1 MFPLRNYRNQGFVK
15 APAQVSFSARESPP
29 RSVSALM
36 SIVTMRANLTDSDIR
51 TLIKGP
57 TEEDRAHAA
66 HKLCRCIDE
75 AELSLEERQHAEGI
89 IQIMAQDAAVLV
101 RRALSVALKNSPK
114 LPREIANKLA
124 RDIDTIALPIV
135 LNSPSLTDSD
145 LVEIVRACPPAKQV
159 AVACREALSSTVTGA
174 IAKFGVQ
181 EAVGR
186 ALANDNA
193 VFDEAGLETTLDRF
207 AGVSSITAQM
217 VHRNELPLTI
227 TEKLV
232 SLVAGE
238 AFDYL
243 VNHHELPPQVAID
256 LAMGARERVTI
267 DIVEQA
273 ARQKDVGRFVQQLN
287 LNGRLNPSLLMR
299 GLCLGH
305 IEFVEHAMAEL
316 AGVPHQR
323 MWLMIH
329 DSGPLGLK
337 AAFDRAGLPPRLFP
351 SFRAAVD
358 VYHSIEREGS
368 AADRITFRKRMLE
381 RTLTLFQSV
390 PKDDLDYLLEKL
402 DASGLESA
410 RTAAS
415 I

>member
-1 MFPLRNYRNQGFVK
+1 
-15 APAQVSFSARESPP
+15 
-29 RSVSALM
+29 M

-66 HKLCRCIDE
+66 HKICRCIE
-75 AELSLEERQHAEGI
+75 EGELAAEERAHAESI
-89 IQIMAQDAAVLV
+89 IAIMAEDAAVLV

-124 RDIDTIALPIV
+124 RDVETIALPII
-135 LNSPSLTDSD
+135 LNSPMLTDAD
-145 LVEIVRACPPAKQV
+145 LVQIVRTCPPTKQV
-159 AVACREALSSTVTGA
+159 AVASRETLSVTVTGA
-174 IAKFGVQ
+174 IADFAVS
-181 EAVGR
+181 EAVER

-193 VFDEAGLETTLDRF
+193 TFDTEGLEMALDRF
-207 AGVSSITAQM
+207 AGVSTITAKM
-217 VHRNELPLTI
+217 VRRNQLPLEI

-243 VNHHELPPQVAID
+243 VNNHELPPQIAID

-273 ARQKDVGRFVQQLN
+273 ARQQDLGRFVQQLN

-305 IEFVEHAMAEL
+305 MEFVEHAMAEL
-316 AGVPHQR
+316 AGLAHSR
-323 MWLMIH
+323 MWLLIH

-337 AAFDRAGLPPRLFP
+337 AAFDRAGLPPRLYP
-351 SFRAAVD
+351 SFRAAIEI
-358 VYHSIEREGS
+358 YHSIEREGGVS
-368 AADRITFRKRMLE
+368 DRMSFRKRMLE
-381 RTLTLFQSV
+381 RTLTLFKSV
-390 PKDDLDYLLEKL
+390 PKDDLDYLMEKL
-402 DASGLESA
+402 DASGIEVPQRVATS
-410 RTAAS
+410 
-415 I
+415 

>member
-1 MFPLRNYRNQGFVK
+1 
-15 APAQVSFSARESPP
+15 
-29 RSVSALM
+29 M
-36 SIVTMRANLTDSDIR
+36 SIVTMRASLTDNDIR

-57 TEEDRAHAA
+57 TQEDRAQAA
-66 HKLCRCIDE
+66 HKICRCIDE
-75 AELSLEERQHAEGI
+75 GQLSPEERAHAEGI
-89 IQIMAQDAAVLV
+89 MQVMAADAAVLV
-101 RRALSVALKNSPK
+101 RRALAVALKNSPK

-124 RDIDTIALPIV
+124 RDVDTIALPIV
-135 LNSPSLTDSD
+135 LNSPSLTDAD
-145 LVEIVRACPPAKQV
+145 LVEIVKACPPNKQI
-159 AVACREALSSTVTGA
+159 AVASRESLSPTVTGA
-174 IAKFGVQ
+174 IAKFAVQ

-193 VFDEAGLETTLDRF
+193 VFDDDGLETTLTRF
-207 AGVSSITAQM
+207 AGVSTITATM
-217 VHRNELPLTI
+217 VHRNELPLAI

-243 VNHHELPPQVAID
+243 VNNHELPPQVAID

-273 ARQKDVGRFVQQLN
+273 ARQKDIGRFVQQLN

-316 AGVPHQR
+316 AGIPHGR
-323 MWLMIH
+323 MWLLVH

-351 SFRAAVD
+351 SFRAAVE
-358 VYHSIEREGS
+358 VYHSIEREGTS
-368 AADRITFRKRMLE
+368 LDRITFRKRMLE

-402 DASGLESA
+402 DASGLQNIRTSA
-410 RTAAS
+410 ALS
-415 I
+415 

>member
-1 MFPLRNYRNQGFVK
+1 
-15 APAQVSFSARESPP
+15 
-29 RSVSALM
+29 M

-57 TEEDRAHAA
+57 TLEDRAQAA
-66 HKLCRCIDE
+66 HKICRCIEE
-75 AELSLEERQHAEGI
+75 AELSPEERAHAQGI
-89 IQIMAQDAAVLV
+89 MQVMAADAAILV
-101 RRALSVALKNSPK
+101 RRALAVALKNSPK
-114 LPREIANKLA
+114 LPREIANQLA
-124 RDIDTIALPIV
+124 RDVDTIALPIV
-135 LNSPSLTDSD
+135 LNSPSLTDAD
-145 LVEIVRACPPAKQV
+145 LIEIVRACPPNKQI
-159 AVACREALSSTVTGA
+159 AVASRDSLSTTVTGA
-174 IAKFGVQ
+174 IAQFAVQ

-193 VFDEAGLETTLDRF
+193 TFDEDGLETTLTRF
-207 AGVSSITAQM
+207 AGVSTITATM
-217 VHRNELPLTI
+217 VHRNELPLAI

-243 VNHHELPPQVAID
+243 VNNHELPPQVAID

-273 ARQKDVGRFVQQLN
+273 ARQNDVGRFVQQLN

-316 AGVPHQR
+316 AGMPHQR
-323 MWLMIH
+323 MWLLMH

-337 AAFDRAGLPPRLFP
+337 AGFDRAGLPPRLFP

-368 AADRITFRKRMLE
+368 SLDRITFRKRMLE

-390 PKDDLDYLLEKL
+390 PKDDLDYLFEKL
-402 DASGLESA
+402 DASGLQSLRPSA
-410 RTAAS
+410 ALV
-415 I
+415 

>member
-1 MFPLRNYRNQGFVK
+1 
-15 APAQVSFSARESPP
+15 
-29 RSVSALM
+29 M

-57 TEEDRAHAA
+57 TLEDRAQAA
-66 HKLCRCIDE
+66 HKICRCIDE
-75 AELSLEERQHAEGI
+75 AELSPEERAHAQGI
-89 IQIMAQDAAVLV
+89 MQVMAADAAILV
-101 RRALSVALKNSPK
+101 RRALAVALKNSPK
-114 LPREIANKLA
+114 LPREIANQLA
-124 RDIDTIALPIV
+124 RDVDTIALPIV
-135 LNSPSLTDSD
+135 LNSPSLTDAD
-145 LVEIVRACPPAKQV
+145 LVEIVRACPPNKQI
-159 AVACREALSSTVTGA
+159 AVASRDSLSTTVTGA
-174 IAKFGVQ
+174 IAQFAVQ

-193 VFDEAGLETTLDRF
+193 TFDEDGLETTLTRF
-207 AGVSSITAQM
+207 AGVSTITATM
-217 VHRNELPLTI
+217 VHRNELPLAI

-243 VNHHELPPQVAID
+243 VNNHELPPQVAID

-273 ARQKDVGRFVQQLN
+273 ARQNDVGRFVQQLN

-316 AGVPHQR
+316 AGMPHQR
-323 MWLMIH
+323 MWLLIH

-337 AAFDRAGLPPRLFP
+337 AGFDRAGLPPRLFP

-368 AADRITFRKRMLE
+368 SLDRITFRKRMLE

-390 PKDDLDYLLEKL
+390 PKDDLDYLFEKL
-402 DASGLESA
+402 DASGLQGLRTSA
-410 RTAAS
+410 AHL
-415 I
+415 